1 VSGPALP
8 RFPGGFTW
16 GVSTS
21 AYQIEGAAHEDGRGE
36 SIWDVFCRKPGAIR
50 DGQNADMADDHYH
63 RWREDV
69 ELMARLGVGAYRFSI
84 AWPRVQPTGRGPAN
98 AAGLD
103 FYERLTDALLARGIT
118 PVPTL
123 YHWDLPQP
131 LQSEGGWL
139 ARETAARFAD
149 YAGLAA
155 ARLADRIPLWITLNE
170 PFVVTA
176 YGYALGFHAPGA
188 SLMLDALPT
197 AHHQLLGHGLA
208 AAALR
213 SAGVSQVVITNNY
226 SPAWP
231 ASDSEPD
238 MAAAYAYD
246 VWHNRLFTDP
256 VLLGAYPDLSPFGIP
271 GGPGKPGG
279 PAGAGG
285 PGGNAGS
292 AGPGGPGGLAWIR
305 DGDLAVIAAPVDG
318 LGVNYYR
325 PARLSALPD
334 ALLPFQMEPIPGYPR
349 TAFGWPVV
357 PAGLTELLM
366 LLKERYGAALPPV
379 YITENGCSADD
390 RVSAGGVV
398 ADETR
403 ISYLDGHIRAVH
415 EAVAAGVDVRG
426 YFVWSLMD
434 NFEWTEGF
442 HQRFGLVH
450 VDFAT
455 QRRTPKDSFGWYR
468 NMIAAQRG

>member
-1 VSGPALP
+1 MSGPPLP

-21 AYQIEGAAHEDGRGE
+21 AFQIEGAPHEDGRGE

-50 DGQNADMADDHYH
+50 DQQTADVADDHYH
-63 RWREDV
+63 RWREDI

-84 AWPRVQPTGRGPAN
+84 AWPRIQPTGRGAAN
-98 AAGLD
+98 PAGLD
-103 FYERLTDALLARGIT
+103 FYERLTDALLAHGIT

-123 YHWDLPQP
+123 YHWDLPEP

-139 ARETAARFAD
+139 ARETAARFAE

-176 YGYALGFHAPGA
+176 YGYALGFHAPGR

-208 AAALR
+208 TAALR
-213 SAGVSQVVITNNY
+213 AAGAGQVTITNNY
-226 SPAWP
+226 APAWP
-231 ASDSEPD
+231 ASDSEAD
-238 MAAAYAYD
+238 TTAARAYD
-246 VWHNRLFTDP
+246 ILHNRLFTDP
-256 VLLGAYPDLSPFGIP
+256 VLLGRYPDLSPFGL
-271 GGPGKPGG
+271 
-279 PAGAGG
+279 PAG
-285 PGGNAGS
+285 
-292 AGPGGPGGLAWIR
+292 LDCVR
-305 DGDLAVIAAPVDG
+305 DDDLAVISAPVDA
-318 LGVNYYR
+318 LGVNYYM
-325 PARLSALPD
+325 PMRLSALTD
-334 ALLPFQMEPIPGYPR
+334 SLLPFQMEPIPGYPV
-349 TAFGWPVV
+349 TAFGWPVI
-357 PAGLTELLM
+357 PAGLTELLV
-366 LLKERYGAALPPV
+366 LLRDRYGGALPPL

-390 RVSAGGVV
+390 HVSAAGLVP
-398 ADETR
+398 DEAR

-415 EAVAAGVDVRG
+415 EAIQGGVDVRG

-450 VDFAT
+450 VDFTT

-468 NMIAAQRG
+468 DLIAAQRG